1 MKRLIKQFITGL
13 TILLAT
19 LVPLTPALA
28 GATAGGIFAD
38 TLKQDACSG
47 LSQLD
52 DPGSDV
58 QGCSANGAG
67 LNGTVKSVV
76 NILSYFVGVAA
87 VIMII
92 VAGLKFV
99 TANGDSARVASARNT
114 LTYALIGI
122 AIAAL
127 AQVLINFVLS
137 ATNKK

>member
-1 MKRLIKQFITGL
+1 MKKLKQFFTALI
-13 TILLAT
+13 ILMAT
-19 LVPLTPALA
+19 LLPMAPALA
-28 GATAGGIFAD
+28 GAVPSPHFAAS
-38 TLKQDACSG
+38 LKQDACAG
-47 LSQLD
+47 LNQVN
-52 DPGSDV
+52 SD
-58 QGCSANGAG
+58 QGCSTNGSG
-67 LNGTVKSVV
+67 LGDTIKKVV